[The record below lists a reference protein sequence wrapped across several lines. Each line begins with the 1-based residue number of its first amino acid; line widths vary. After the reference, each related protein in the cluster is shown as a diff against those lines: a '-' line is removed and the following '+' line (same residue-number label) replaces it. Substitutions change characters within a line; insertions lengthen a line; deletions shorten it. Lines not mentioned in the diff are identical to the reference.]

1 MRHAHWRADE
11 RTRSVLPN
19 GALVWASD
27 DGIAQFELPHHKRFF
42 RVTIPVALPQEPQ
55 TRKPGSSSL
64 IPAVRSD
71 WISSTGFY
79 MRTLVQTHLCN
90 ECPERWRDLL
100 LAACALPSRGEWT
113 VQLPSAVETVSRAFA

>member
-1 MRHAHWRADE
+1 M
-11 RTRSVLPN
+11 LPN
-19 GALVWASD
+19 GALLWASD

-42 RVTIPVALPQEPQ
+42 RVTIPVELPQESPNAK
-55 TRKPGSSSL
+55 RGSGNL
-64 IPAVRSD
+64 IPTMRSD
-71 WISSTGFY
+71 WMSSTGFY
-79 MRTLVQTHLCN
+79 MKTLVQTHLCN